1 MSASDDYRV
10 DHVVP
15 DSSGISQSDDD
26 EIAVEDIELKWNVG
40 SEGGAAPWSRTSRSH
55 SQTSSRETNT
65 TANNAGQ
72 KIARDVFKSMDQ
84 TTDRMLKDIDTMFKA
99 REASLEHVYQ
109 QARFYNIEHFLAVEF
124 DQQRDDLNTACM
136 SAIMTLSRKDITASS
151 AGSNITLTWYEKAL
165 LKYENFFRKARVIRG
180 AFLRT
185 FEFFK
190 VISEANLSHIQD
202 KHAREVTMLKA
213 AHSMKVAND
222 PSEITSTHL
231 EFAQMRERQALDV
244 SHMREMNENTAA
256 WEMSLLEFHLKCNED
271 IAMADINMWR
281 TLQQRKV
288 RDRNAVGCLELKLQ
302 QHVKSEEDHLAIQH
316 NSALEEM
323 GKNLD
328 ARSREVKAQER
339 EASRKKRHQDFYAH
353 GTSIASDAL
362 YKLTFASH
370 DAYYASDSNFDSC
383 DSEDESY
390 DHVHSDPYIEI
401 VMLRRQQRRQLL
413 DRRSAMKKSHDA
425 QILALHKAQHK
436 ERKKLMDSMRADI
449 DRMHAMQVDKH
460 EELKRNRE
468 RLQMKL
474 RDTHKSAAHTLRD
487 KQTREM
493 YKLLE
498 EEKQKTITA
507 SVISD
512 AKAQEAMSNHVF
524 HEMRNVLS
532 SMLAIADNMADDP
545 AMQDMALRQRSMCQY
560 AVETMDTMLDVTLY
574 QGGMYKLRK
583 SGMKLTDLFDNAMM
597 LQGDRVA
604 HGVALSRIAPEVK
617 YDLDSHVLTQL
628 LVNLLSNSSK
638 VTKIGQIRV
647 VAREVVNGKI
657 ELGVSDTG
665 PGMVGAV
672 NALAFP
678 ADPDEYKRRSCGYGL
693 YLVHLIAKSME
704 ADLAVLTPV
713 PAEHWTR
720 QTSEGGPGAYV
731 SLRFECSRSVE
742 SELATEVVAD
752 DNTTTPPPN
761 GLKCRPS
768 GRWRIMVADDQ
779 RLVRV
784 FSLQLL
790 SRLVQANPNLS
801 LEVITVQSCEE
812 AARAEKQF
820 KPDLILMDAHFDQTL
835 LQTRDA
841 SELERFERPT
851 LVLEAGMPV
860 AASAL
865 IRDFTKNERFDI
877 QPGDG
882 VALGTEFV
890 YVYDGD
896 AICVLATG
904 SPIGDVGKRAIIMK
918 PYTLEGFCKEMERA
932 YAECDH
938 FKQRVEKDEENGNIV
953 LKGRGSGM
961 VVLALERNASSS

>member
-1 MSASDDYRV
+1 MSLSGDGYRV

-15 DSSGISQSDDD
+15 GSSGISQSDDD
-26 EIAVEDIELKWNVG
+26 EIAVEDIDLKWNVG
-40 SEGGAAPWSRTSRSH
+40 SDGGEAPWSRTSRSQ
-55 SQTSSRETNT
+55 SQTSRDTNT

-84 TTDRMLKDIDTMFKA
+84 TTHRMLKDIDIMFKA
-99 REASLEHVYQ
+99 REASLENVYQ

-136 SAIMTLSRKDITASS
+136 SAIMTLSRKDMTATN
-151 AGSNITLTWYEKAL
+151 AGSHIALTWYEKAL
-165 LKYENFFRKARVIRG
+165 MKYENFFRKARVIRG

-222 PSEITSTHL
+222 PSEITSSHL

-288 RDRNAVGCLELKLQ
+288 RDRNALTCLETKLQ
-302 QHVKSEEDHLAIQH
+302 QHVKSEEDHLAIEH
-316 NSALEEM
+316 KSALEEM
-323 GKNLD
+323 GKKLD
-328 ARSREVKAQER
+328 ARSREAKAQER
-339 EASRKKRHQDFYAH
+339 ETSRKKRHQDFYAH

-362 YKLTFASH
+362 YKLTFTSH
-370 DAYYASDSNFDSC
+370 DTFYASDSNFDSG
-383 DSEDESY
+383 DSEDDSY

-413 DRRSAMKKSHDA
+413 DRRSTMRKSHDA
-425 QILALHKAQHK
+425 QLQVLRKAQHK
-436 ERKKLMDSMRADI
+436 ERKKLMDSMRTDI
-449 DRMHAMQVDKH
+449 DRMHSVQVEKH

-468 RLQMKL
+468 RLQAKL
-474 RDTHKSAAHTLRD
+474 GEVHKSAAHALRD

-507 SVISD
+507 SIVSD

-532 SMLAIADNMADDP
+532 SMLAIADTMADDP
-545 AMQDMALRQRSMCQY
+545 SMQDMALRQRSMCQY

-574 QGGMYKLRK
+574 QGGMYKVRR
-583 SGMKLTDLFDNAMM
+583 SAMKLTDLFDKAMM

-604 HGVALSRIAPEVK
+604 RGVALSRVAPEFA
-617 YDLDSHVLTQL
+617 YDIDAHVLTQL

-638 VTKIGQIRV
+638 VTKTGHIRV
-647 VAREVVNGKI
+647 VAREVQPGQI

-693 YLVHLIAKSME
+693 YLVNLIAKSME
-704 ADLAVLTPV
+704 ADLSVLTPV
-713 PAEHWTR
+713 PSDHWTR
-720 QTSEGGPGAYV
+720 QTTDGGPGAYV
-731 SLRFECSRSVE
+731 SLKFECARSAE
-742 SELATEVVAD
+742 SEPTAEGEAGDKKSASTLHL
-752 DNTTTPPPN
+752 P
-761 GLKCRPS
+761 LRPS
-768 GRWRIMVADDQ
+768 GRWRVIVADDQ

-790 SRLVQANPNLS
+790 SRLVQANSNLS

-812 AARAEKQF
+812 AARADKQF

-835 LQTRDA
+835 LQTRDS
-841 SELERFERPT
+841 SELEQFERPK
-851 LVLEAGMPV
+851 LVLEAGT
-860 AASAL
+860 AAADATAL
-865 IRDFTKNERFDI
+865 IRSFTKDERFDM

-890 YVYDGD
+890 YNYVGD
-896 AICVLATG
+896 AICILATG
-904 SPIGDVGKRAIIMK
+904 SPISDIGKRAIMMK
-918 PYTLEGFCKEMERA
+918 PYTMDGFCREMERA
-932 YAECDH
+932 YAECNH
-938 FKQRVEKDEENGNIV
+938 FRQRVEKDEETGNIV
-953 LKGRGSGM
+953 LKGRGSA
-961 VVLALERNASSS
+961 VVLFASERAASPS